1 MTQTAANLIVEPLQA
16 RTHEE
21 LHTLDKLNEL
31 VKKHN
36 LLVRHIFNSKDDPVR
51 WVDNTFDV
59 PTELVDKSFVG
70 QDYHCDRYRRV
81 GTSFV
86 CQSCITPN
94 DCTTNYR
101 CKLGAFPPNIEPSL
115 LTELKIAT
123 LWSLSM
129 ESARGLRN
137 IFKIWKI
144 TCNCALP
151 YSDTNALIPV
161 CSDCKRPLPNQED

>member
-36 LLVRHIFNSKDDPVR
+36 LLVRHIFNTKDDPVR

-59 PTELVDKSFVG
+59 PDESFVG
-70 QDYHCDRYRRV
+70 QDYHCDRYRSV
-81 GTSFV
+81 G
-86 CQSCITPN
+86 
-94 DCTTNYR
+94 
-101 CKLGAFPPNIEPSL
+101 NI
-115 LTELKIAT
+115 KGHIAEHMT
-123 LWSLSM
+123 Q